1 MKYSLKCKYLLP
13 LLFVPCI
20 YSCTDNF
27 KDYNMNETEVSDE
40 MLNYDNLRVGGF
52 IPQIQKDIIPTSDEG
67 ANEYQ
72 RAQNLAGDVYS
83 GYMGA
88 ITGFNGNTNG
98 TTYDFSI
105 RWQDEAF
112 SVAYTK
118 VMPAWKKVAELSKG
132 QNPSTYAFVQVLKVA
147 AMHRITDMYG
157 PIPYSKFGTGS
168 LTTAYDSQEQVY
180 NNLFEELNEAIEILE
195 DFVSKYPNF
204 RPLKKFDLMF
214 GGDMSKCLKFANALK
229 LRLAMRTVYVQPE
242 KAKSLAEE
250 AVKGLIM
257 TENGDNVFLSS
268 ANGVSVFNPIF
279 VCWNTYNDIRMGA
292 TIQSYL
298 TGYNDSRI
306 AKYFSKS
313 SFDDVEYRGV
323 RSGILINTTA
333 HNNYK
338 NYSSPNI
345 FANTPVQI
353 MTAAEVSF
361 LRAEGALRGWNM
373 GGTAQEFYE
382 QGIRLSFAQWGAELG
397 GYLADDESTPAPF
410 EDAVQ
415 PSYSIKEGNP
425 LLPTITVKWN
435 ESAGF
440 EEKLE
445 RIITQKWL
453 AVFPDGQEAWS
464 EFRRTGYPKIF
475 PVAVN
480 KSGVVST
487 QEQIRRIP
495 FPTTEY
501 NNNRAEVEKAVGLL
515 GGADNGGVKL
525 WWDKK

>member
-1 MKYSLKCKYLLP
+1 MKYRLKYKYILP
-13 LLFVPCI
+13 FLFVPCLL
-20 YSCTDNF
+20 SCTDSF

-67 ANEYQ
+67 ANDYQ

-88 ITGFNGNTNG
+88 ITGFNGNVNG

-105 RWQDEAF
+105 RWQDAAF

-168 LTTAYDSQEQVY
+168 LTTTYDSQEEVY
-180 NNLFEELNEAIEILE
+180 NAFFEELDEAIEILS
-195 DFVSKYPNF
+195 DFVSKYPNS

-214 GGDMSKCLKFANALK
+214 GGDMGKCLKFANALK
-229 LRLAMRTVYVQPE
+229 LRLAMRTAYVQPE
-242 KAKSLAEE
+242 KAKRLAEE
-250 AVKGLIM
+250 AVKSLIM
-257 TENGDNVFLSS
+257 TDNGDNIFLAS
-268 ANGVSVFNPIF
+268 ANGVSVFNPIY

-292 TIQSYL
+292 TMQSFL
-298 TGYNDSRI
+298 TGYNDGRLG
-306 AKYFSKS
+306 KYFQKASY
-313 SFDDVEYRGV
+313 DEAEYRGV

-333 HNNYK
+333 HNNYVK
-338 NYSSPNI
+338 YSSPNF

-353 MTAAEVSF
+353 MTAAEVAF
-361 LRAEGALRGWNM
+361 LRAEGALRGWDM

-382 QGIRLSFAQWGAELG
+382 EGIRLSFAQWGAELG
-397 GYLADDESTPAPF
+397 GYLTDDQSTPAPF

-415 PSYSIKEGNP
+415 PAYSIKSGNP
-425 LLPTITVKWN
+425 LLSTITVKW
-435 ESAGF
+435 EEDADF
-440 EEKLE
+440 EVNLE

-453 AVFPDGQEAWS
+453 AVYPDGQEAWS
-464 EFRRTGYPKIF
+464 EFRRTGYPKVF

-501 NNNRAEVEKAVGLL
+501 NNNRTEVEKAITLL